1 MNNQNIM
8 LGKSNLEIDTVPKNY
23 LKLYLSGIKI
33 VIAEKKKRG
42 GAFAASVEVA
52 GMRPVPCSKCDMQL
66 YLIPCKMH

>member
-33 VIAEKKKRG
+33 VIAEKKKEGELLLPLWRLQ
-42 GAFAASVEVA
+42 A
-52 GMRPVPCSKCDMQL
+52 
-66 YLIPCKMH
+66 